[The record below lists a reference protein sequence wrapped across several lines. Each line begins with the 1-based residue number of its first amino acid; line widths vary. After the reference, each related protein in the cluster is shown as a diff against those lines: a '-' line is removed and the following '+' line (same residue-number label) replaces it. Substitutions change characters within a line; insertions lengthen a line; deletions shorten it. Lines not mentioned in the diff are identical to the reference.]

1 MTAALRLRYFVPVNQ
16 SQSSFPPYSS
26 AGPSAWNPPNSLGG
40 GSSSDSSSS
49 YFARSFNSNVVVVM
63 AVLLFALVVAAF
75 INTMARCILHRG
87 RGPQQQIDGSAGMRD
102 KGLDKREIEA
112 LPVVAYGSSVST
124 HNLHLDGSECVV
136 CLSEFIP
143 GEQVRLLPGCH
154 HGFHIACIDAW
165 LLTHAS
171 CPVCRHSAIPG
182 DPSCSSNSNE
192 NEPSPLDCVNNNNNS
207 TSARVSGSARFGS
220 SRFGSARIASHNLEI
235 EVGAPGSATSGV
247 EAATAAAAV
256 SSTNASGGSRP
267 RMSILS
273 SLSGEAVGRFTRRFW
288 SRN

>member
-1 MTAALRLRYFVPVNQ
+1 
-16 SQSSFPPYSS
+16 
-26 AGPSAWNPPNSLGG
+26 
-40 GSSSDSSSS
+40 
-49 YFARSFNSNVVVVM
+49 M

-87 RGPQQQIDGSAGMRD
+87 RGPQQQVDGAAGMRD

-112 LPVVAYGSSVST
+112 LPVVAYGSSVPT
-124 HNLHLDGSECVV
+124 HNLHLDGTIGSECVV

-192 NEPSPLDCVNNNNNS
+192 NEPNPSDCINNS
-207 TSARVSGSARFGS
+207 SSGARVGGSARFGS

-235 EVGAPGSATSGV
+235 EVGASGSATSSV
-247 EAATAAAAV
+247 DPPPPAAAV
-256 SSTNASGGSRP
+256 VYSTNTSGGSRP

-273 SLSGEAVGRFTRRFW
+273 LLSGEAVGRLTRRFW
-288 SRN
+288 SRNQGSS